1 MTRPDLCDALA
12 RLHPNA
18 PRGAQD
24 ALAACLHAAADPEV
38 APAFLQI
45 DRAGAQ
51 AAAQAIDQACAAGQP
66 RPPLGGLAVVVKD
79 LFDVAGQT
87 TAGGSRRLA
96 GAAPA
101 GADAPAVARLRA
113 AGAVLIGRAH
123 MNEFA
128 YSGVGLNPHHPV
140 LANPATARLEPGGPR
155 RVPGGSSSGSAAAVA
170 GGAAWAGLGSDTGGS
185 LRIPAALQGLV
196 GFKPTQSAVPR
207 EGMLPLAPT
216 LDTVGA
222 ITRSVRDAALLDA
235 VLRGAPLPRQDRPLA
250 ALRLGLPETLMLEAL
265 DPRLAR
271 GFEAVLARLRAAGAR
286 IEPLPLP
293 ELGELAAMNALG
305 GFPAA
310 EAWAWHRQALDTQP
324 ETYDPRVA
332 ARIRRGASQSAA
344 DYLAL
349 QRVRADWIRRVDAAI
364 TGFDA
369 LLSPTVPDFPPPL
382 DPLLPAPPGA
392 SAAEAA
398 ARDAAFFALNA
409 RLLRN
414 PTVVNLLDGCAISLP
429 AQAPGELPWGLML
442 WAGRGRDALL
452 LDAARAVEAALDAEA
467 QEVHA

>member
-442 WAGRGRDALL
+442 WAGRGRDATL

-467 QEVHA
+467 QEAHA

>member
-1 MTRPDLCDALA
+1 M
-12 RLHPNA
+12 
-18 PRGAQD
+18 
-24 ALAACLHAAADPEV
+24 
-38 APAFLQI
+38 
-45 DRAGAQ
+45 
-51 AAAQAIDQACAAGQP
+51 
-66 RPPLGGLAVVVKD
+66 
-79 LFDVAGQT
+79 
-87 TAGGSRRLA
+87 
-96 GAAPA
+96 
-101 GADAPAVARLRA
+101 
-113 AGAVLIGRAH
+113 
-123 MNEFA
+123 
-128 YSGVGLNPHHPV
+128 
-140 LANPATARLEPGGPR
+140 
-155 RVPGGSSSGSAAAVA
+155 
-170 GGAAWAGLGSDTGGS
+170 
-185 LRIPAALQGLV
+185 
-196 GFKPTQSAVPR
+196 
-207 EGMLPLAPT
+207 
-216 LDTVGA
+216 
-222 ITRSVRDAALLDA
+222 
-235 VLRGAPLPRQDRPLA
+235 LRGAPLPPQDRPLA

-442 WAGRGRDALL
+442 WAGRGRDATL

-467 QEVHA
+467 QEAHA

>member
-1 MTRPDLCDALA
+1 MTRPDLCDQLT
-12 RLHPNA
+12 RLQPGL
-18 PRGAQD
+18 PQGAQD
-24 ALAACLHAAADPEV
+24 ALASCLQAALDPQV

-45 DRAGAQ
+45 DAAGAQ
-51 AAAQAIDQACAAGQP
+51 AAARAIDQACAAGRP

-79 LFDVAGQT
+79 LFDVAAQV

-101 GADAPAVARLRA
+101 RADAPAVARLRA

-140 LANPATARLEPGGPR
+140 LANPASARLEPDGPR

-196 GFKPTQSAVPR
+196 GFKPTQSAIPR

-222 ITRSVRDAALLDA
+222 ITLSVRDAALLDA
-235 VLRGAPLPRQDRPLA
+235 VLRGAPLPRRDRPLA

-271 GFEAVLARLRAAGAR
+271 GFEAALARLRAAGAR
-286 IEPLPLP
+286 IDPLPLP

-310 EAWAWHRQALDTQP
+310 EAWAWHRQALETQP
-324 ETYDPRVA
+324 DAYDPRVA

-344 DYLAL
+344 DYLDL
-349 QRVRADWIRRVDAAI
+349 QRARAAWIGRVDAAI
-364 TGFDA
+364 AGFDA
-369 LLSPTVPDFPPPL
+369 LLSPTVPDLPPLL
-382 DPLLPAPPGA
+382 DPLLPAAPGA
-392 SAAEAA
+392 PATEAE
-398 ARDAAFFALNA
+398 ARDAAFFAVNA

-414 PTVVNLLDGCAISLP
+414 PTVVNVLDGCAISLP
-429 AQAPGELPWGLML
+429 AQAPGELPLGLML
-442 WAGRGRDALL
+442 WAGRGRDAGL
-452 LDAARAVEAALDAEA
+452 LDAARAVETALAAA
-467 QEVHA
+467 HAGAAA